1 MRGTEK
7 SREIE
12 FTYEKLKSESSF
24 PSFCLQFSSIGQI
37 IRENSFQQKEKETQT
52 KIWTQSAQIGGLWT
66 TWPSA
71 QDVKS
76 SSLTKGYNAEEISQF
91 YLILPLWRISNSTK
105 IQFQEKE
112 RGNVK
117 LT

>member
-37 IRENSFQQKEKETQT
+37 IRENSFQQKKKKPKLKFEPSLHK
-52 KIWTQSAQIGGLWT
+52 SAGFEQLGPQL
-66 TWPSA
+66 
-71 QDVKS
+71 KM
-76 SSLTKGYNAEEISQF
+76 SSL
-91 YLILPLWRISNSTK
+91 LLLPKVTMLKKSASFI
-105 IQFQEKE
+105 
-112 RGNVK
+112 
-117 LT
+117 